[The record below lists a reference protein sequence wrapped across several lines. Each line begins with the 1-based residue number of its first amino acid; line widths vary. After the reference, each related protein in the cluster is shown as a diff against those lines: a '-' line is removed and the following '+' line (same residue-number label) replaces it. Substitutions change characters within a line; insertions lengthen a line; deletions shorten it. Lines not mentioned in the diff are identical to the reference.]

1 MIKIREL
8 RKSFSG
14 RDVLCGASLEIND
27 GEAVGLFGPSGC
39 GKSTIARILT
49 GLAAPDSGEAYLGEK
64 KLLDK
69 DMYDRRLGLAI
80 QMVWQQPYSSLDP
93 AQRIGAGFTELIKYH
108 KMAKSGR
115 EADKITEG
123 SLRSVGLAPSIA
135 GHLPGQISG
144 GEAQRV
150 SLARALLFRPQ
161 LLILDEATSMLDV
174 STQANVVGL
183 VKDLMHENDGSVL
196 FISHDMELLKASCS
210 SIYIMDNGT
219 LQQYRR

>member
-1 MIKIREL
+1 MTKIVDL

-14 RDVLCGASLEIND
+14 KEVLCGASLEIDD

-49 GLAAPDSGEAYLGEK
+49 GLVAPDGGEAYLEEK

-108 KMAKSGR
+108 KMAKSSK
-115 EADKITEG
+115 EAGKIAEET
-123 SLRSVGLAPSIA
+123 LRSVGLPPSIA

-150 SLARALLFRPQ
+150 SLARALLFRPR
-161 LLILDEATSMLDV
+161 LLIMDEATSMLDV

-183 VKDLMHENDGSVL
+183 VKELMQGNGGSVL
-196 FISHDMELLKASCS
+196 FISHDMELLKASCGR
-210 SIYIMDNGT
+210 IYTMENGR
-219 LQQYRR
+219 LNV

>member
-1 MIKIREL
+1 MIRISDL
-8 RKSFSG
+8 HKSFG
-14 RDVLCGASLEIND
+14 GKDVLSGACMTIND
-27 GEAVGLFGPSGC
+27 GETVGLFGPSGC

-49 GLAAPDSGEAYLGEK
+49 GLVAPDTGEVSIGSR
-64 KLLDK
+64 KLLDP
-69 DMYDRRLGLAI
+69 DTYDRQLGLAI

-93 AQRIGAGFTELIKYH
+93 QQRIGAGLTELIRYH
-108 KMAKSGR
+108 KLAKSR
-115 EADKITEG
+115 KEADG
-123 SLRSVGLAPSIA
+123 MVNSSLRSVGLDPSIA

-183 VKDLMHENDGSVL
+183 VKGLMQENGGSVL
-196 FISHDMELLKASCS
+196 FIIHDMELLKASCTC
-210 SIYIMDNGT
+210 IYTMKDGLT
-219 LQQYRR
+219 KSDDR